1 MLTRSHWLYFHNSWH
16 QSHLSFRG
24 HCSKE
29 HVRILDSNRQLFRGK
44 SESFKIWDSLYDRL
58 FPRSLHARNR
68 KPKWSGKDI
77 YGLCGQNRGSRMC
90 VHHSMVLLFRGRPKS
105 TNERCTRQRYFVCK
119 WLRRWILPS
128 NLPNHRKWLQL
139 ESEDIPL
146 QLRSIFAIV
155 RHFFG
160 QYARDE
166 P

>member
-1 MLTRSHWLYFHNSWH
+1 
-16 QSHLSFRG
+16 
-24 HCSKE
+24 
-29 HVRILDSNRQLFRGK
+29 
-44 SESFKIWDSLYDRL
+44 
-58 FPRSLHARNR
+58 
-68 KPKWSGKDI
+68 
-77 YGLCGQNRGSRMC
+77 
-90 VHHSMVLLFRGRPKS
+90 MVLLFRGRPKS

-160 QYARDE
+160 QHARDE
-166 P
+166 PEYYRKSIRKVFVLDRSHLLDGRFLRIHSRHLVLPSVIYKSGNHRCIFDRVFQLLHHFLQDQIWFVRIFSLRTKKQNI